1 MRFFCIIILLVV
13 LFLQS
18 CSRQEADSSCNL
30 TLDYYKTLD
39 TASYRV
45 DFRVM
50 GESIKRI
57 IKSDADSM
65 VADKHA
71 KSFYLRGNSFV
82 WIDRLGVDRR
92 ADTLL
97 AYLRTVEADGLSA
110 SRFCAESI
118 EADLTRMRSLDFD
131 SCGNDV
137 NHVAGRLE
145 YRLTKAFLR
154 FAMGNRYGFI
164 NPFDAF
170 NRLDAKDDDS
180 VRTGYHQLFD
190 IRMELPD
197 KGFCKSLLQLPS
209 ADSLGTFLASL
220 KPQNPLYYAL
230 RKRLAL
236 PSLSCVQREKILVN
250 MERCRWRLDD
260 YPHQHDRYVLVNIPS
275 CMLRAVDGDSIFEMK
290 IGCGSL
296 KNKTPLLTSHI
307 KRMDLNPQWIIPR
320 SIIRNDI
327 VRHAGNEKYFSSHRY
342 FIRERKTGKKM
353 NPTAVSAQMLLS
365 GDYMVI
371 QEGGA
376 GNALGR
382 IIFRFDN
389 NFSVYLH
396 DTSSPSVFSRADRC
410 VSHGC
415 VRVERPLKL
424 ARYMLAG
431 RAEGMMDK
439 LLYTVTADVSPLGK
453 KREEMTP
460 EQAATADTLRKKMLV
475 KSLDVIPAVPLY
487 ITYYTLY
494 PSSDGVLA
502 DLPDVYGFDKVIGRH
517 LRNYL

>member
-1 MRFFCIIILLVV
+1 
-13 LFLQS
+13 
-18 CSRQEADSSCNL
+18 
-30 TLDYYKTLD
+30 
-39 TASYRV
+39 
-45 DFRVM
+45 
-50 GESIKRI
+50 
-57 IKSDADSM
+57 
-65 VADKHA
+65 
-71 KSFYLRGNSFV
+71 
-82 WIDRLGVDRR
+82 
-92 ADTLL
+92 
-97 AYLRTVEADGLSA
+97 
-110 SRFCAESI
+110 
-118 EADLTRMRSLDFD
+118 
-131 SCGNDV
+131 
-137 NHVAGRLE
+137 
-145 YRLTKAFLR
+145 
-154 FAMGNRYGFI
+154 
-164 NPFDAF
+164 
-170 NRLDAKDDDS
+170 
-180 VRTGYHQLFD
+180 
-190 IRMELPD
+190 
-197 KGFCKSLLQLPS
+197 
-209 ADSLGTFLASL
+209 
-220 KPQNPLYYAL
+220 
-230 RKRLAL
+230 
-236 PSLSCVQREKILVN
+236 
-250 MERCRWRLDD
+250 
-260 YPHQHDRYVLVNIPS
+260 
-275 CMLRAVDGDSIFEMK
+275 
-290 IGCGSL
+290 
-296 KNKTPLLTSHI
+296 
-307 KRMDLNPQWIIPR
+307 
-320 SIIRNDI
+320 
-327 VRHAGNEKYFSSHRY
+327 
-342 FIRERKTGKKM
+342 M

-365 GDYMVI
+365 GDYLVI